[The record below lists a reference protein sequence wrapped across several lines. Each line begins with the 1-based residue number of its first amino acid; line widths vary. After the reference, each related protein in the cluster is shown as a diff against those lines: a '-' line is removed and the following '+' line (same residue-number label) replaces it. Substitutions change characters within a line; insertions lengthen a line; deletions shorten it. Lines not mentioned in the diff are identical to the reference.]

1 MVVLLGCAGYVGCGT
16 CPELRWSVHLQGG
29 DAEADKAVRRVP
41 AELVMGR
48 GSTWL
53 AVLIRRLSA
62 MIDRRVAPAAA
73 DPGAGTADEA
83 ATDRVIVSHR

>member
-1 MVVLLGCAGYVGCGT
+1 
-16 CPELRWSVHLQGG
+16 
-29 DAEADKAVRRVP
+29 
-41 AELVMGR
+41 MGR

-73 DPGAGTADEA
+73 DPGAGTAEEE